1 MIDACREKILDDVV
15 RVDMVLASECEFDV
29 PCQVCVTTMAGTKSV
44 GGETADRVGAASL
57 SVAYN
62 VQDGDDGLMEDAPK
76 LTRTPKTTAAGLVN
90 ALTLE
95 VPIAGG
101 FETTR
106 KAAELLHR
114 QDFHVVLTTAD
125 GTRYLLYS
133 LPGSCE
139 CMLKGTDINQQD
151 TLTASMQSMS
161 QMIRLTESDD
171 SL

>member
-1 MIDACREKILDDVV
+1 MIDICREQILDDVV
-15 RVDMVLASECEFDV
+15 RVDLVLASECEFEV
-29 PCQVCVTTMAGTKSV
+29 PVQVAVTEMAGTMSV
-44 GGETADRVGAASL
+44 GGGTADRVGAASL

-62 VQDGDDGLMEDAPK
+62 VQDGDDGLMEGAPK

-90 ALTLE
+90 TLTLE

-101 FETTR
+101 FEATR

-114 QDFHVVLTTAD
+114 RYFHVVLTTMD

-133 LPGSCE
+133 LPGSSE

-161 QMIRLTESDD
+161 QMVRLT
-171 SL
+171 

>member
-1 MIDACREKILDDVV
+1 MINVCREKILDDVV
-15 RVDMVLASECEFDV
+15 RIDLVLASECEFPV
-29 PCQVCVTTMAGTKSV
+29 PVQVVLMEMAGTMV
-44 GGETADRVGAASL
+44 ANGGTVDRVGAASL

-62 VQDGDDGLMEDAPK
+62 VQDGDDGLMEGAPK

-90 ALTLE
+90 TLTLE

-101 FETTR
+101 FEATR
-106 KAAELLHR
+106 QAAEMLHR
-114 QDFHVVLTTAD
+114 RDFHVVLTTAD

-139 CMLKGTDINQQD
+139 CLLKGTDINQQD